1 MSPVITIMAV
11 ILCAGLVA
19 LVRAVLVA
27 PIGSEDENGFVLK
40 AVAKKQPAKSP
51 AAASLLEVAPAR
63 AHRRV
68 RAA

>member
-40 AVAKKQPAKSP
+40 AVAKKPAKSP